1 MISEVIKLEAL
12 SSTRID
18 SSLDEE
24 LLMDFSDKSSRA
36 LRIEES
42 FHEVRRMYWLGE
54 RDEKAE
60 RKVPAR
66 CLSHIVTEAN
76 SPLLERGAHF
86 GASIIPWK
94 GENILSGPRE
104 RGESGEYQEQISANR
119 FLLFNKAMR
128 HLFMFMPRSVGLV
141 GARGKCEA

>member
-42 FHEVRRMYWLGE
+42 FHEVRRMY
-54 RDEKAE
+54 
-60 RKVPAR
+60 
-66 CLSHIVTEAN
+66 
-76 SPLLERGAHF
+76 
-86 GASIIPWK
+86 
-94 GENILSGPRE
+94 
-104 RGESGEYQEQISANR
+104 
-119 FLLFNKAMR
+119 
-128 HLFMFMPRSVGLV
+128 
-141 GARGKCEA
+141 